1 MTFVYYFLVGLFFK
15 VKFFFEYRVIPT
27 ERSDEESHR
36 VESSVRFL
44 PAASLER
51 QSKDSK

>member
-44 PAASLER
+44 PSLEMTKH
-51 QSKDSK
+51 S